1 MPSIFTMF
9 SFSLRKSGKGY
20 VTSRS
25 TKNLPPA
32 PVVTQQRSKLV
43 SPPVRFSWGLGIT
56 KAGSTGKWL
65 EGCQI
70 ANMWTLIE
78 TRHDHLVYSC
88 SCSSLLN
95 SIVVELEILKVVP
108 NLWLVLCVIPPFWF
122 LFGATL
128 SVWRAQKPQVKTL
141 SSARSAIFAQAYQ
154 DEWIGMYKPSSWMAF
169 VDTGF
174 PSKWKGNVLYIY
186 CNRLCFFVF
195 QKECPRPKSVSFS
208 LSSERGSRPDSAT
221 MRSKKRDFT
230 AVLFSGKFAW
240 LIP

>member
-1 MPSIFTMF
+1 
-9 SFSLRKSGKGY
+9 
-20 VTSRS
+20 
-25 TKNLPPA
+25 
-32 PVVTQQRSKLV
+32 
-43 SPPVRFSWGLGIT
+43 
-56 KAGSTGKWL
+56 
-65 EGCQI
+65 
-70 ANMWTLIE
+70 MWTLIE
-78 TRHDHLVYSC
+78 TRHAHLVYSC

-186 CNRLCFFVF
+186 TVIDCAFLCFRKNAQGPKVFLFHFLRKGGAGLIQRLCD
-195 QKECPRPKSVSFS
+195 PKNATLQPSFS
-208 LSSERGSRPDSAT
+208 RESSPGWSRKLWTKIPPSSGSR
-221 MRSKKRDFT
+221 
-230 AVLFSGKFAW
+230 LG
-240 LIP
+240 LG